1 MDLREL
7 KILLVNKLFKKEK
20 LFMIL
25 LKKTGFDGYKFI
37 IYLSEY
43 ENEECKKLIRKFD
56 FKDNLKYFFKNIKFI
71 NIKKAIIK
79 KYNLFIWN

>member
-25 LKKTGFDGYKFI
+25 LKKLD
-37 IYLSEY
+37 
-43 ENEECKKLIRKFD
+43 
-56 FKDNLKYFFKNIKFI
+56 
-71 NIKKAIIK
+71 
-79 KYNLFIWN
+79 